1 MAGSHVSECAP
12 PPPATSLATGL
23 TTASASFDQPAANSY
38 SFDDWINSD
47 CLDYPTSTV
56 ELPGGPSSTSSVTT
70 PPLLARNHAIVTPDF
85 QDNNQRRPLSKDAHP
100 NSQIQPWQTNLAA
113 NPFGPASTLP
123 AIPDDFSFQDSN
135 NTSLNSENPYNNSA
149 FEFDMAVSP
158 TPSLSGPESPF
169 SHNDHDMDTT
179 TCTSGTATAASSPR
193 RSSLKRSAPSSPVM
207 DEIPP
212 APKRM
217 LRHRPQGAPMPQ
229 GQKQIDSTS
238 TSPPASSRPSKT
250 RQPHNQV
257 EKKYRE
263 GLNNE
268 LERLRRAV
276 RTLPQ
281 PRPRSCSTSEEE
293 DDSYGGYSAAVP
305 KPSKAA
311 VLAGAVEY
319 IKYLESEHERLANE
333 NEQLRELEGLR
344 RRREEGWAW
353 TRRGPMGFVN

>member
-1 MAGSHVSECAP
+1 M
-12 PPPATSLATGL
+12 SLT
-23 TTASASFDQPAANSY
+23 SFDQPAGNSY

-70 PPLLARNHAIVTPDF
+70 PPLLARNHAIVTPDYS
-85 QDNNQRRPLSKDAHP
+85 DSARRPLSKEPHQT
-100 NSQIQPWQTNLAA
+100 SQVQPWQTNLAA
-113 NPFGPASTLP
+113 NPFASPPTLP
-123 AIPDDFSFQDSN
+123 AIQDDFPFNDQP
-135 NTSLNSENPYNNSA
+135 SLNAGDSQYQPNA
-149 FEFDMAVSP
+149 FNFDMAVSP

-169 SHNDHDMDTT
+169 SHHEMDTT
-179 TCTSGTATAASSPR
+179 TAASSPR

-207 DEIPP
+207 DAIPP
-212 APKRM
+212 ASKRM
-217 LRHRPQGAPMPQ
+217 LRNRPHGLQ
-229 GQKQIDSTS
+229 GQKQIDAS
-238 TSPPASSRPSKT
+238 TSPSASSRISKT

-281 PRPRSCSTSEEE
+281 PRPRSCSTSEEDE
-293 DDSYGGYSAAVP
+293 DSYGGYSAAVP

-319 IKYLESEHERLANE
+319 IKYLEAEHERLANE

-353 TRRGPMGFVN
+353 TRRGNMGFVN

>member
-1 MAGSHVSECAP
+1 
-12 PPPATSLATGL
+12 
-23 TTASASFDQPAANSY
+23 
-38 SFDDWINSD
+38 
-47 CLDYPTSTV
+47 
-56 ELPGGPSSTSSVTT
+56 
-70 PPLLARNHAIVTPDF
+70 
-85 QDNNQRRPLSKDAHP
+85 
-100 NSQIQPWQTNLAA
+100 
-113 NPFGPASTLP
+113 
-123 AIPDDFSFQDSN
+123 
-135 NTSLNSENPYNNSA
+135 
-149 FEFDMAVSP
+149 MAVSP

-169 SHNDHDMDTT
+169 SHHEQDMDAHTT
-179 TCTSGTATAASSPR
+179 GTATAASSPQ
-193 RSSLKRSAPSSPVM
+193 RSSLKRSAPSSPTM
-207 DEIPP
+207 GDIPP
-212 APKRM
+212 ASKRM
-217 LRHRPQGAPMPQ
+217 LRNRPHGQLQ
-229 GQKQIDSTS
+229 GQKIDMTS
-238 TSPPASSRPSKT
+238 ASPPSSRISKT

-281 PRPRSCSTSEEE
+281 PRNRSCSTSEED

-353 TRRGPMGFVN
+353 QRRGPMGFVN

>member
-1 MAGSHVSECAP
+1 M
-12 PPPATSLATGL
+12 SLT
-23 TTASASFDQPAANSY
+23 SFDQPAGNSY

-56 ELPGGPSSTSSVTT
+56 ELPGGPSSTSSVNT
-70 PPLLARNHAIVTPDF
+70 PPLLARNHTMVTPDYS
-85 QDNNQRRPLSKDAHP
+85 DSARRPLSKEPHQS
-100 NSQIQPWQTNLAA
+100 SQVQPWQTNLAA
-113 NPFGPASTLP
+113 NPFASPPTLP
-123 AIPDDFSFQDSN
+123 AIQDDFQFQDQP
-135 NTSLNSENPYNNSA
+135 SLNSSESQYQPNA
-149 FEFDMAVSP
+149 FNFDMAVSP

-169 SHNDHDMDTT
+169 SHHEMDT
-179 TCTSGTATAASSPR
+179 TSGTATAASSPR

-207 DEIPP
+207 DTIPP
-212 APKRM
+212 ASKRM
-217 LRHRPQGAPMPQ
+217 LRNRPHGLQ
-229 GQKQIDSTS
+229 GQKHMDASS
-238 TSPPASSRPSKT
+238 TSPSASSRISKT

-281 PRPRSCSTSEEE
+281 PRTRSCSTSEED

-319 IKYLESEHERLANE
+319 IKYLEAEHERLANE

-353 TRRGPMGFVN
+353 TRRGHMGFVN

>member
-1 MAGSHVSECAP
+1 MAGSHVSECALP
-12 PPPATSLATGL
+12 PSGTSLAIGL
-23 TTASASFDQPAANSY
+23 THASASFDQPAGNSY

-70 PPLLARNHAIVTPDF
+70 PPLLARNHAIVTPEYS
-85 QDNNQRRPLSKDAHP
+85 DNARRPLSKEPHQS
-100 NSQIQPWQTNLAA
+100 SQVQPWQTNLAA
-113 NPFGPASTLP
+113 NPFGSTPTLP
-123 AIPDDFSFQDSN
+123 AIQDDFHFNDQQPSL
-135 NTSLNSENPYNNSA
+135 NTSDYQPNA
-149 FEFDMAVSP
+149 FDFDMAVSP

-169 SHNDHDMDTT
+169 SHHEMDTT
-179 TCTSGTATAASSPR
+179 SGTQTAASSPR

-207 DEIPP
+207 DSIPP
-212 APKRM
+212 ASKRM
-217 LRHRPQGAPMPQ
+217 LRNRPQGSLP
-229 GQKQIDSTS
+229 GQKQIDSA
-238 TSPPASSRPSKT
+238 SPPASSRPSKT

-281 PRPRSCSTSEEE
+281 PRPRSCSTSEED

-319 IKYLESEHERLANE
+319 IKYLEAEHERLANE

-353 TRRGPMGFVN
+353 TRRGHMGFVN

>member
-1 MAGSHVSECAP
+1 M
-12 PPPATSLATGL
+12 
-23 TTASASFDQPAANSY
+23 
-38 SFDDWINSD
+38 I
-47 CLDYPTSTV
+47 
-56 ELPGGPSSTSSVTT
+56 
-70 PPLLARNHAIVTPDF
+70 TPDF
-85 QDNNQRRPLSKDAHP
+85 HDSTQRRPLSKEAR
-100 NSQIQPWQTNLAA
+100 NSSQIQPWQTNFAA
-113 NPFGPASTLP
+113 APTLP
-123 AIPDDFSFQDSN
+123 AIADDFSCQDPAT
-135 NTSLNSENPYNNSA
+135 TSLTSSENPYSSSA

-169 SHNDHDMDTT
+169 SHHEQDMDAATN
-179 TCTSGTATAASSPR
+179 CTSGTATAASSPR
-193 RSSLKRSAPSSPVM
+193 RSSLKRSAPSSPM
-207 DEIPP
+207 MEEIPP

-217 LRHRPQGAPMPQ
+217 LRNRPQGGAPLPQ
-229 GQKQIDSTS
+229 QPHKQQIDNSAA
-238 TSPPASSRPSKT
+238 PPTSSRPTATKT

-281 PRPRSCSTSEEE
+281 PRTRSCSTSEED

-319 IKYLESEHERLANE
+319 IKYLEAEHERLANE

>member
-1 MAGSHVSECAP
+1 MTVDWLEAM
-12 PPPATSLATGL
+12 SLT
-23 TTASASFDQPAANSY
+23 SFDQPAANSY

-85 QDNNQRRPLSKDAHP
+85 SDNARRPLSKEAQAAP
-100 NSQIQPWQTNLAA
+100 IQPWQTNLAA
-113 NPFGPASTLP
+113 NQFGTAPTLP
-123 AIPDDFSFQDSN
+123 AIPDDFAFQDSQAQ
-135 NTSLNSENPYNNSA
+135 LNSSESTYPAS
-149 FEFDMAVSP
+149 FDFDMAVSP

-169 SHNDHDMDTT
+169 SHHEHDMDTA
-179 TCTSGTATAASSPR
+179 TSMGTATAASSPR
-193 RSSLKRSAPSSPVM
+193 RSSLKRSAPSSPLM

-217 LRHRPQGAPMPQ
+217 LRHRQQGAPHQQPQ
-229 GQKQIDSTS
+229 GQSMAS
-238 TSPPASSRPSKT
+238 ASPPASSRPSKT

-319 IKYLESEHERLANE
+319 IKYLETEHERLANE

-353 TRRGPMGFVN
+353 TRRGHMGFVN